1 LYNIIKLN
9 KIDIP
14 KKDIPTKKVITR
26 SLGEVVSSNLNDANA
41 NVVIIIALLNDECSM
56 SKKLERGSSNIFLA
70 MLYNMIFFCFGQSI
84 FSKSKMDIL
93 KCPFSISQFT
103 FA

>member
-56 SKKLERGSSNIFLA
+56 SKNL
-70 MLYNMIFFCFGQSI
+70 
-84 FSKSKMDIL
+84 
-93 KCPFSISQFT
+93 
-103 FA
+103 

>member
-1 LYNIIKLN
+1 MICPVRYIMYFLFFECRWTIYQPSKMQ
-9 KIDIP
+9 
-14 KKDIPTKKVITR
+14 KK
-26 SLGEVVSSNLNDANA
+26 G
-41 NVVIIIALLNDECSM
+41 
-56 SKKLERGSSNIFLA
+56 
-70 MLYNMIFFCFGQSI
+70 FGQSI

>member
-1 LYNIIKLN
+1 MLI
-9 KIDIP
+9 
-14 KKDIPTKKVITR
+14 
-26 SLGEVVSSNLNDANA
+26 NA
-41 NVVIIIALLNDECSM
+41 NEKTPKNH
-56 SKKLERGSSNIFLA
+56 KK
-70 MLYNMIFFCFGQSI
+70 CFGQSI